1 MVKWLDCD
9 PICGDRSGDW
19 SRSGGVAGVKHLEDL
34 KPQIL
39 APTVVSSPWREW
51 RY

>member
-39 APTVVSSPWREW
+39 APTVVSSPWRE
-51 RY
+51 